1 MLISTDLAAH
11 EGRPVFIEV
20 TALTTE
26 EKQEQINGE
35 RHYRLKWKI
44 PPVMAAGQ
52 EPEIVLNGLTCETS
66 PPGAGSN
73 KQTGADLTKNSRH
86 GNRSAQK
93 LIGQK
98 KYVCAESPTKLSVEL
113 NYPDINP
120 ALSTLILFNDING
133 EGRHFFTDPETTRV
147 DISLRQ
153 NWLQVAKQYSVAG
166 VEHILIG
173 YDHLLF
179 VICLMFLSGTLARM
193 LITVTGFTLAHT
205 ITLAL
210 ATLDLLSVPIVFAE
224 MLIALSIVVLAAE
237 LIRHQRNNNYTSL
250 TKRHPVLA
258 ASAFGLLHGIGFAS
272 VLADF
277 GLPTNLKTSALLFF
291 NLGVEIGQLI
301 FVLVALALVY
311 LITKIVTNSQ
321 HLKMLSSMMLYV
333 IGAIASYWLFERLID
348 SL

>member
-1 MLISTDLAAH
+1 
-11 EGRPVFIEV
+11 
-20 TALTTE
+20 
-26 EKQEQINGE
+26 
-35 RHYRLKWKI
+35 
-44 PPVMAAGQ
+44 
-52 EPEIVLNGLTCETS
+52 
-66 PPGAGSN
+66 
-73 KQTGADLTKNSRH
+73 
-86 GNRSAQK
+86 
-93 LIGQK
+93 
-98 KYVCAESPTKLSVEL
+98 
-113 NYPDINP
+113 
-120 ALSTLILFNDING
+120 
-133 EGRHFFTDPETTRV
+133 
-147 DISLRQ
+147 
-153 NWLQVAKQYSVAG
+153 LQVAKQYSVAG